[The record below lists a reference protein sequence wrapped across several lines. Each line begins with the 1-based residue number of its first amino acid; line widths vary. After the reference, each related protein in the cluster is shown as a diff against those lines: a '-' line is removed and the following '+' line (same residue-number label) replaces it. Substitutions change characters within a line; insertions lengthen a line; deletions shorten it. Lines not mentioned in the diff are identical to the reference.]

1 MTVGNY
7 FGDTFQNN
15 QRNVSVGCEVLTKV
29 LNYSFRQGV
38 YKKGNLQIMIK
49 DLSKYRLSGDKI
61 ADMLIEQLVAQEGI
75 GFLRSMMPFLADFK
89 RLDFADQPE
98 LVQVFL
104 KQNSSFPDFFNKK
117 ELIRATDFY
126 RENQQTIGLV
136 LGLYALP
143 YCYLGA
149 DGARVLYLSERIR
162 KDTYNRLVET
172 GNFLKAVMNYDNWT
186 DHRIFAICT
195 KVRLMHAAIRYFT
208 LNSRKWDMT
217 WGYPINQ
224 EDMLG
229 TNLAFSLVVLR
240 GMRKLGYTIDNT
252 YARAYLHTWNVI
264 SLLLGID
271 NDLLPANELEAIK
284 LERLIAA
291 RQFRQS
297 AESQALT
304 QALIQTIRNTC
315 PNEWTADLLQA
326 QSRFLLGKKYAEM
339 LGVKE
344 TNISGTLLKVYNT
357 TSVVLSGFF

>member
-1 MTVGNY
+1 MKI
-7 FGDTFQNN
+7 N
-15 QRNVSVGCEVLTKV
+15 QLTYYRSVGDAE
-29 LNYSFRQGV
+29 
-38 YKKGNLQIMIK
+38 
-49 DLSKYRLSGDKI
+49 
-61 ADMLIEQLVAQEGI
+61 ADALIEQLIAKEGI
-75 GFLRSMMPFLADFK
+75 GFLRSLMPFLGDFK
-89 RLDFADQPE
+89 KLDFQNQPQ
-98 LVQVFL
+98 LLQDFL
-104 KQNSSFPDFFNKK
+104 KTHSSLPDFFNKK

-126 RENQQTIGLV
+126 QENQQIIGLI

-172 GNFLKAVMNYDNWT
+172 GNFMKAVMSYDNWE
-186 DHRIFAICT
+186 DDKIFAICA

-208 LNSRKWDMT
+208 LHSQKWNMD

-240 GMRKLGYTIDNT
+240 GMRKIGYSVDNT
-252 YARAYLHTWNVI
+252 YQRAYLHIWNVVGF
-264 SLLLGID
+264 LLGID
-271 NDLLPANELEAIK
+271 EELLPANDLEAIK
-284 LERLIAA
+284 LERMIVA

-304 QALIQTIRNTC
+304 DSLMQTVRGIS
-315 PNEWTADLLQA
+315 PNEWTGDLLQA
-326 QSRFLLGKKYAEM
+326 QSRFLLGEKYAEM

-344 TNISGTLLKVYNT
+344 TNISDTLLMVYNT
-357 TSVVLSGFF
+357 TSVVLSRFF

>member
-1 MTVGNY
+1 MV
-7 FGDTFQNN
+7 
-15 QRNVSVGCEVLTKV
+15 
-29 LNYSFRQGV
+29 NYSLQQDV
-38 YKKGNLQIMIK
+38 YLNTSGAIMK
-49 DLSKYRLSGDKI
+49 TQLAHYRSIGDI
-61 ADMLIEQLVAQEGI
+61 EADTLIQQLVTQEGI
-75 GFLRSMMPFLADFK
+75 GFLRALMPFLADYK
-89 RLDFADQPE
+89 KLDFQGQPQ
-98 LVQVFL
+98 LLQDFL
-104 KQNSSFPDFFNKK
+104 SRNSTFPDFSNKK

-126 RENQQTIGLV
+126 RQNQQTIGLI

-172 GNFLKAVMNYDNWT
+172 GNFLKAVMNYDNWENKK
-186 DHRIFAICT
+186 IFAICT

-208 LNSRKWDMT
+208 LQSQKWDMA

-240 GMRKLGYTIDNT
+240 GMQKLGYSIDT
-252 YARAYLHTWNVI
+252 VYERAYLHTWNVI
-264 SLLLGID
+264 SFLLGID
-271 NDLLPANELEAIK
+271 VALLPANSQEAIK
-284 LERLIAA
+284 LERQIAE

-304 QALIQTIRNTC
+304 ESLIQAVRSIS
-315 PNEWTADLLQA
+315 PNEWTANLLQA
-326 QSRFLLGKKYAEM
+326 QSRFLLGEKYAEM

-344 TNISGTLLKVYNT
+344 TNISDTLLKVYNT
-357 TSVVLSGFF
+357 TSVVLSRFF

>member
-1 MTVGNY
+1 MKI
-7 FGDTFQNN
+7 N
-15 QRNVSVGCEVLTKV
+15 QLTYYRSVGDAE
-29 LNYSFRQGV
+29 
-38 YKKGNLQIMIK
+38 
-49 DLSKYRLSGDKI
+49 
-61 ADMLIEQLVAQEGI
+61 ADALIEQLIAKEGI
-75 GFLRSMMPFLADFK
+75 GFLRSLMPFLGDFK
-89 RLDFADQPE
+89 KLDFQNQPQ
-98 LVQVFL
+98 LLQDFL
-104 KQNSSFPDFFNKK
+104 KTHSSLPDFFNKK

-126 RENQQTIGLV
+126 QENQQIIGLI

-172 GNFLKAVMNYDNWT
+172 GNFMKAVMSYDNWE
-186 DHRIFAICT
+186 DDKIFAICT

-208 LNSRKWDMT
+208 LHSQKWNMD

-240 GMRKLGYTIDNT
+240 GMRKLGYSVDNT
-252 YARAYLHTWNVI
+252 YQRAYLHIWNVVGF
-264 SLLLGID
+264 LLGID
-271 NDLLPANELEAIK
+271 EELLPANDLEAIK
-284 LERLIAA
+284 LERMIVA

-304 QALIQTIRNTC
+304 DSLMQAVRGIS
-315 PNEWTADLLQA
+315 PNEWTGDLLQA
-326 QSRFLLGKKYAEM
+326 QSRFLLGEKYAEM

-344 TNISGTLLKVYNT
+344 TNISDTLLMVYNT
-357 TSVVLSGFF
+357 TSVVLSRFF